1 MSQHGSAPARL
12 STSTAPAPALGLRWR
27 WPALGSQHAALG
39 AGNSCA
45 GARLRWRWSAL
56 ALGRSALALGIPAL
70 ALSCA
75 GAGLRWRWGRSAL
88 ALGFLRWRWAAL
100 PLSSLSQ
107 YVPVT
112 TVQFQLQ
119 FSGQYPFPL
128 CSGSRSRGRGSVRRF
143 LPGRLWD
150 AGTSILPG
158 LGCLR
163 AGRLRRLC
171 WRWAFLRWRARL
183 RCAGLRWIPQH
194 TRWVLGIPALALGL
208 RCAGLRW
215 VSSTLRWALETP
227 ALALGCAG
235 AGLRWR

>member
-1 MSQHGSAPARL
+1 MRDFDLQFGVRTAFGGRWDFVRAPEKAFARTCWWTKPLQAGVRRTWARMSQHGSAPARL

-112 TVQFQLQ
+112 TVQFQ
-119 FSGQYPFPL
+119 FSFWPVSLSTMFRSQLFPQTVGIKISKFPGL
-128 CSGSRSRGRGSVRRF
+128 ELNRSQQSVLTEIQKSPLDGSACGCSSRSQ
-143 LPGRLWD
+143 P
-150 AGTSILPG
+150 AGTG
-158 LGCLR
+158 GCTVQ
-163 AGRLRRLC
+163 C
-171 WRWAFLRWRARL
+171 
-183 RCAGLRWIPQH
+183 
-194 TRWVLGIPALALGL
+194 
-208 RCAGLRW
+208 
-215 VSSTLRWALETP
+215 
-227 ALALGCAG
+227 
-235 AGLRWR
+235 

>member
-1 MSQHGSAPARL
+1 MAGIRSERQEFLGSRHLFSRAACRMSQHGSAPARL

-100 PLSSLSQ
+100 PLTSLSQ

-112 TVQFQLQ
+112 TVSVQ
-119 FSGQYPFPL
+119 FSFSFLASTPFHYVQVPGPVAGVQFVGS
-128 CSGSRSRGRGSVRRF
+128 CPVGSGTQGHPYF
-143 LPGRLWD
+143 L
-150 AGTSILPG
+150 A
-158 LGCLR
+158 
-163 AGRLRRLC
+163 
-171 WRWAFLRWRARL
+171 
-183 RCAGLRWIPQH
+183 
-194 TRWVLGIPALALGL
+194 
-208 RCAGLRW
+208 
-215 VSSTLRWALETP
+215 
-227 ALALGCAG
+227 
-235 AGLRWR
+235 